1 MCPRSVTDY
10 VQSVTGVKLFFTGL
24 PNYNRGLVP
33 GPRTLPSAQG
43 EPGEPKHSLRFYALH
58 MREPGFIKA
67 TRHKIVAEGTN
78 WRLVDELKREL
89 KP

>member
-1 MCPRSVTDY
+1 
-10 VQSVTGVKLFFTGL
+10 
-24 PNYNRGLVP
+24 
-33 GPRTLPSAQG
+33 
-43 EPGEPKHSLRFYALH
+43 

-78 WRLVDELKREL
+78 WRFVDELKREL